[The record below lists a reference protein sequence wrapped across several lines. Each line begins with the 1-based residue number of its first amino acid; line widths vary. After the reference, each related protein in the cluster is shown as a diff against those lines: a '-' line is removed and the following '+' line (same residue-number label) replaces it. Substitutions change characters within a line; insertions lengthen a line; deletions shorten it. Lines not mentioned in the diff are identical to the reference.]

1 MKSPLSTEGLLSDEK
16 GLHLLT
22 LDVLCL
28 RELGAE
34 FIGYEPEALME
45 EMTRSYGPVGQ
56 VASERLQVCQL
67 LHANDLFWTE
77 WEVFEKATNTIVGEP
92 VVFSYTQPP
101 DPEEIAIA
109 LLTANSFDS
118 RQFSDEV
125 KRYIAACCLFSG
137 LYYLEGRL
145 GLSAPFIEE
154 HLRIKG
160 IESNTKAIADLLE
173 RTSAP
178 FEVPDSAEEVQVN
191 KVLSV
196 RDAVIS
202 FEKQVAAQIKEIVR

>member
-1 MKSPLSTEGLLSDEK
+1 
-16 GLHLLT
+16 
-22 LDVLCL
+22 
-28 RELGAE
+28 
-34 FIGYEPEALME
+34 
-45 EMTRSYGPVGQ
+45 
-56 VASERLQVCQL
+56 
-67 LHANDLFWTE
+67 
-77 WEVFEKATNTIVGEP
+77 
-92 VVFSYTQPP
+92 
-101 DPEEIAIA
+101 
-109 LLTANSFDS
+109 
-118 RQFSDEV
+118 
-125 KRYIAACCLFSG
+125 